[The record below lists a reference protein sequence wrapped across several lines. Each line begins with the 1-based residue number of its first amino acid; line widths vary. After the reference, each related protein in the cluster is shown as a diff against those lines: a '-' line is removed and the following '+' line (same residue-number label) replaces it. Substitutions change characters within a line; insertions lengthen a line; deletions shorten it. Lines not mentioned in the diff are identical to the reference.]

1 MLSIFWHNT
10 DNRQSNKQISMLIC
24 VALTSLCGWNIVNKS
39 CTYVFVMYSTIRKLL
54 QLAILTHTDIRFTKS
69 LYLSLIELFEP

>member
-1 MLSIFWHNT
+1 V
-10 DNRQSNKQISMLIC
+10 K
-24 VALTSLCGWNIVNKS
+24 KS